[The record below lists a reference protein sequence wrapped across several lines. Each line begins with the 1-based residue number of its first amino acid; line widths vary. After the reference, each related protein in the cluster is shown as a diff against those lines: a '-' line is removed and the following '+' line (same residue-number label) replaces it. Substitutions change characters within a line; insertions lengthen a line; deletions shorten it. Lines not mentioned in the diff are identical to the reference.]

1 METRMKYKLIQF
13 LSWPL
18 MTVFNLTIPL
28 RRLWN
33 RLYRVAQLNASIKYK
48 EYSVQCD
55 GRIHVVGTGNIQ
67 LGKYVRLGIDS
78 ELETTDKGMIE
89 IGNDV
94 RINRGCTLASHSGIT
109 IGDYSMLGE
118 YVSIRDANHGMEP
131 GQPMRF
137 QPHRTKPVH
146 IGQDV
151 WIGRG
156 SCVLP
161 GVTIGDGA
169 VIGANSVVNRDVPAH
184 TISAGAPCKVIKIR
198 NSQPSELA
206 TH

>member
-1 METRMKYKLIQF
+1 MKYKMIQF

-18 MTVFNLTIPL
+18 MAVFILTLPL

-33 RLYRVAQLNASIKYK
+33 RLYRVAQLNSCTKYK

-55 GRIHVVGTGNIQ
+55 GSVNVIGTGN
-67 LGKYVRLGIDS
+67 VRLGQNVRLGKEL
-78 ELETTDKGMIE
+78 ELETLDRGMIE
-89 IGNDV
+89 LGSNT

-118 YVSIRDANHGMEP
+118 YVSVRDANHGMEL

-137 QPHRTKPVH
+137 QPHRTKPIH

-169 VIGANSVVNRDVPAH
+169 VIGANSVVNRDVPPH
-184 TISAGAPCKVIKIR
+184 TISAGAPCKVIKNR
-198 NSQPSELA
+198 KSQFSKLG
-206 TH
+206 TSVR